1 MSSNSRFR
9 QYSIECTYK
18 RWSIYRITQL
28 LFLVE
33 LKLSI
38 FHYLYFE
45 RLNRTYDTVLGA
57 ASRTSDT
64 WRDTWAPSSS
74 WRAAAARAR
83 GAAWCAPAG
92 AAPAAAARGHR
103 AGAGTEE
110 ETRQYVIILNSIDI
124 LFIAKK
130 LRQKTWGKFLNLP
143 KDETFSNKS

>member
-1 MSSNSRFR
+1 M
-9 QYSIECTYK
+9 
-18 RWSIYRITQL
+18 
-28 LFLVE
+28 VE

-57 ASRTSDT
+57 ASRTSGT

-74 WRAAAARAR
+74 WQAAAARAR
-83 GAAWCAPAG
+83 GAAWSAPAG

-130 LRQKTWGKFLNLP
+130 LREKNEIF
-143 KDETFSNKS
+143 